1 MKILPVSNLS
11 FAWQYLKTEK
21 KAFILAIIFVIIN
34 ALLQTLTPVSIEY
47 LINNAIK
54 TPNYELLWKVIS
66 GMCLLFLLEAG
77 LFRTQVKT
85 VGYAAQR
92 IMVKIRTKLFGHLQ
106 NLPTSYFGQN
116 QSGDLISRINSDTT
130 LLDNFLGQYIFS
142 FTSSFFVFIAFGIYL
157 LILNPVLALVA
168 YFGVFITFLISYA
181 SSSIGKRINKKA
193 LSNNGILKSYLSD
206 NLNNYQV
213 IQAYNIHASLSSNF
227 QAINAENQK
236 VNFAGRIFTNIF
248 NPIYNFTS
256 YLAVLLIL
264 IAIFYFKLGANQLYI
279 GTLVAFLF
287 ATIKF
292 FTPLRDLGSV
302 FGSLA
307 EVQAALGRIREILDE
322 PVSDVFKLNK
332 DMVQDSPLEGWQAK
346 PDGVDT
352 MAKKT
357 NLDLVKQ
364 PNDNGEAEA
373 TSTTESEDSRGLKF
387 SSTAANST
395 AIQFNNVSFQY
406 TNTDNQVFDSISF
419 SVPTNSKFAI
429 IGPTGEGKSTIA
441 KLMSGL
447 LSPNSGTVKVFDRE
461 LKEWTQSDFYNTI
474 GFILQDPFLFTGT
487 VASNI
492 AYGNPRYEQFNME
505 IIEEKAKGVEIP
517 LLRGGSEADG
527 VDSVTEKTD
536 LDSKNQ
542 GTYNGDTEA
551 ASTTENRLDNPGELK
566 FSSTDRL
573 IQALIADIQEHNLGS
588 IIPTLPEFLA
598 TEVNNNSQNIS
609 QGQRQIV
616 NFIRVLLREPQ
627 ILILD
632 EATANLDT
640 ITETYLQ
647 TALDKLTNKVTQ
659 IIIAH
664 RQNTIKDADQIML
677 VGGGKVELTKNK

>member
-1 MKILPVSNLS
+1 MQSQPTSNLT
-11 FAWQYLKTEK
+11 FAWQYLKTEQK
-21 KAFILAIIFVIIN
+21 SFILAIIFVIIN
-34 ALLQTLTPVSIEY
+34 ALLQTLTPVSIEF

-54 TPNYELLWKVIS
+54 IPNYDLLWKVIG

-92 IMVKIRTKLFGHLQ
+92 IMVKIRTELFGHLQ
-106 NLPTSYFGQN
+106 KLPTSYFGQN

-130 LLDNFLGQYIFS
+130 LLDNFLGQYIFQ

-157 LILNPVLALVA
+157 LILNPTLAMVA
-168 YFGVFITFLISYA
+168 YLGVFITFLISYS

-193 LSNNGILKSYLSD
+193 LANNGELKSYLAD

-227 QAINAENQK
+227 QSINEQNQK
-236 VNFAGRIFTNIF
+236 VNYAGRIFINIF

-264 IAIFYFKLGANQLYI
+264 VAIFYFKLGLNQAYI
-279 GTLVAFLF
+279 GTLVAFIF

-292 FTPLRDLGSV
+292 FTPLRELGSV
-302 FGSLA
+302 FGSLT
-307 EVQAALGRIREILDE
+307 EVQAALGRIREILNEKVGGVFNSESQIKIENRSGEIYKPKIENLLQNGDTE
-322 PVSDVFKLNK
+322 AASTPV
-332 DMVQDSPLEGWQAK
+332 
-346 PDGVDT
+346 
-352 MAKKT
+352 
-357 NLDLVKQ
+357 
-364 PNDNGEAEA
+364 
-373 TSTTESEDSRGLKF
+373 
-387 SSTAANST
+387 
-395 AIQFNNVSFQY
+395 AIQFKDVSFQY
-406 TNTDNQVFDSISF
+406 PNTENQVLDSITF
-419 SVPTNSKFAI
+419 SVPSNSKFAI

-447 LSPNSGTVKVFDRE
+447 LSPNSGVIKVFDRE
-461 LKEWTQSDFYNTI
+461 LKDWEQEEFYNSI
-474 GFILQDPFLFTGT
+474 GFILQDPYLFTGT

-492 AYGNPRYEQFNME
+492 VYGNPRYAEFNMK
-505 IIEEKAKGVEIP
+505 IIEEGDISEKLKVKSEKIETEALSIGDIEAKDKKIP
-517 LLRGGSEADG
+517 LLRGGSKADG
-527 VDSVTEKTD
+527 VDAVNSNHNDVT
-536 LDSKNQ
+536 L
-542 GTYNGDTEA
+542 A
-551 ASTTENRLDNPGELK
+551 ASTQIQNYEKLELSATEELIK
-566 FSSTDRL
+566 TL
-573 IQALIADIQEHNLGS
+573 IEDINQHELAS
-588 IIPTLPEFLA
+588 IIPNLPEFLA

-609 QGQRQIV
+609 QGQKQIV
-616 NFIRVLLREPQ
+616 NFIRVLLREPK

-647 TALDKLTNKVTQ
+647 SALDKLTNKVTQ

-677 VGGGKVELTKNK
+677 VGGGKVNLQK

>member
-1 MKILPVSNLS
+1 MSNNIPTSNLS
-11 FAWQYLKTEK
+11 FAWQYLKTEQK
-21 KAFILAIIFVIIN
+21 SFILAIIFVIIN
-34 ALLQTLTPVSIEY
+34 ALLQTLTPVSIEF

-54 TPNYELLWKVIS
+54 TPNYDLLWKVIG

-85 VGYAAQR
+85 VGFAAQR
-92 IMVKIRTKLFGHLQ
+92 IMVKIRTELFGHLQ
-106 NLPTSYFGQN
+106 KLPTSYFGQN

-130 LLDNFLGQYIFS
+130 LLDNFLGQYIFQ

-157 LILNPVLALVA
+157 LILNPTLALVA
-168 YFGVFITFLISYA
+168 YFGVFVTFLISYS
-181 SSSIGKRINKKA
+181 SSSIGKKINKKA
-193 LSNNGILKSYLSD
+193 LSNNGELKSYLAD

-213 IQAYNIHASLSSNF
+213 IQAYNIHASLSNNF
-227 QAINAENQK
+227 QNINKENQK
-236 VNFAGRIFTNIF
+236 VNFAGRIFINIF

-264 IAIFYFKLGANQLYI
+264 IAIFYFKLGLDQAYI

-292 FTPLRDLGSV
+292 FTPLRELGNV

-322 PVSDVFKLNK
+322 PVGGVFGKESQVESQYRSGEIYEPQNVLIDDLKNN
-332 DMVQDSPLEGWQAK
+332 G
-346 PDGVDT
+346 DT
-352 MAKKT
+352 
-357 NLDLVKQ
+357 
-364 PNDNGEAEA
+364 EAA
-373 TSTTESEDSRGLKF
+373 STSV
-387 SSTAANST
+387 
-395 AIQFNNVSFQY
+395 AIEFNNVSFQY
-406 TNTDNQVFDSISF
+406 PNTENQVLDSISF
-419 SVPTNSKFAI
+419 DVPTNSKFAI

-447 LSPNSGTVKVFDRE
+447 LSPNSGTIKVFGQE
-461 LKEWTQSDFYNTI
+461 LKDWEQGEFYNTI

-492 AYGNPRYEQFNME
+492 VYGNERYAEFNMK
-505 IIEEKAKGVEIP
+505 IIKEKQE
-517 LLRGGSEADG
+517 L
-527 VDSVTEKTD
+527 KTV
-536 LDSKNQ
+536 LTSTK
-542 GTYNGDTEA
+542 NGDTEA
-551 ASTTENRLDNPGELK
+551 AATIGQIKVKSGNQNPGELK
-566 FSSTDRL
+566 FSATQLL
-573 IQALIADIQEHNLGS
+573 IQELIEDINQHELAS
-588 IIPTLPEFLA
+588 IIPNLQEFLA

-609 QGQRQIV
+609 QGQKQIV
-616 NFIRVLLREPQ
+616 NFIRVLLREPK

-647 TALDKLTNKVTQ
+647 SALDKLTNKVTQ

-677 VGGGKVELTKNK
+677 VGGGKVNLQK